1 MEGGDP
7 SPQPSPLST
16 GCIVAGS
23 CGAGLPSFWCAELK
37 TEQNDHRQYLVREE
51 HATQFGAEFP
61 ECAGSNILSVGQTIA
76 KATHEAKLTTVQRPA
91 GYVCNTQA
99 ARPQRF
105 VTTPTVAPIAGAAA
119 AAGTRAVETSLLA
132 LLSAGGGPTGS
143 TASSAMTSWCLWVC
157 LALRTRAV
165 RCPPQPPKLRLL

>member
-23 CGAGLPSFWCAELK
+23 WGAGLPSFWCAELK

-51 HATQFGAEFP
+51 HAAQFGAEFP

-99 ARPQRF
+99 ARSQRF
-105 VTTPTVAPIAGAAA
+105 VNERVQ
-119 AAGTRAVETSLLA
+119 
-132 LLSAGGGPTGS
+132 S
-143 TASSAMTSWCLWVC
+143 TYLGQS
-157 LALRTRAV
+157 
-165 RCPPQPPKLRLL
+165 